1 MGKLKTIYV
10 CTSCGYESPKWYG
23 KCPDCGEWNSRTE
36 EVREEAA
43 PSKQKTIETSEP
55 VPEAVSSILE
65 VSAEEEAGYPTHSDE
80 LYRVLGGGIVKGSVV
95 LLGGD
100 PGIGKSTM
108 LLQVC
113 GKLCGQLKILYVS
126 GEESKAQIKLR
137 ARRLGVDSPNLLIA
151 PYTDIGHVINAI
163 ASVKPDMVMID
174 SIQTMNFSALSSSS
188 GSVSQVR
195 ECTAILTRTAKKTGI
210 PFMIVGH
217 VNKDGAIAGP
227 KVMEHIVDTVLYFE
241 GEKTM
246 NYRILRAVKNRFGST
261 NEIGIF
267 EMGTNGLSG
276 VENPSQMLLSER
288 PENVSGT
295 CVACVM
301 EGSRP
306 IFAEVQALVSK
317 TGFGMPRRTS
327 TGFDINRTTLLLAV
341 LEKRAGYFF
350 GSMDT
355 YINVVGGLWLDE
367 PSADLPVVIALISS
381 LTDTPVASGI
391 VAFGEVGLAGEIR
404 SVGSVEN
411 RIREAEKL
419 GFTTCI
425 LPKPCLKNLSAKDYK
440 IGLVG
445 VRSVGEAF
453 RIVRDAAE
461 KETAEKTGAAKET
474 AGTAAE

>member
-1 MGKLKTIYV
+1 
-10 CTSCGYESPKWYG
+10 
-23 KCPDCGEWNSRTE
+23 
-36 EVREEAA
+36 
-43 PSKQKTIETSEP
+43 
-55 VPEAVSSILE
+55 
-65 VSAEEEAGYPTHSDE
+65 
-80 LYRVLGGGIVKGSVV
+80 
-95 LLGGD
+95 
-100 PGIGKSTM
+100 
-108 LLQVC
+108 
-113 GKLCGQLKILYVS
+113 
-126 GEESKAQIKLR
+126 
-137 ARRLGVDSPNLLIA
+137 
-151 PYTDIGHVINAI
+151 
-163 ASVKPDMVMID
+163 
-174 SIQTMNFSALSSSS
+174 
-188 GSVSQVR
+188 
-195 ECTAILTRTAKKTGI
+195 
-210 PFMIVGH
+210 
-217 VNKDGAIAGP
+217 
-227 KVMEHIVDTVLYFE
+227 
-241 GEKTM
+241 
-246 NYRILRAVKNRFGST
+246 
-261 NEIGIF
+261 
-267 EMGTNGLSG
+267 
-276 VENPSQMLLSER
+276 
-288 PENVSGT
+288 
-295 CVACVM
+295 M

-355 YINVVGGLWLDE
+355 YINVVGGLWLEE

-461 KETAEKTGAAKET
+461 KETAGKTGAAKET
-474 AGTAAE
+474 TGTAAE

>member
-1 MGKLKTIYV
+1 
-10 CTSCGYESPKWYG
+10 
-23 KCPDCGEWNSRTE
+23 
-36 EVREEAA
+36 
-43 PSKQKTIETSEP
+43 
-55 VPEAVSSILE
+55 
-65 VSAEEEAGYPTHSDE
+65 
-80 LYRVLGGGIVKGSVV
+80 
-95 LLGGD
+95 
-100 PGIGKSTM
+100 
-108 LLQVC
+108 VC
-113 GKLCGQLKILYVS
+113 GKLCARLKILYVS
-126 GEESKAQIKLR
+126 GEESKAQLKLR
-137 ARRLGVDSPNLLIA
+137 ARRLGIDSRNLLLA
-151 PYTDIGHVINAI
+151 PYTDIGHVVNAI
-163 ASVKPDMVMID
+163 ASVEPDMVMVD
-174 SIQTMNFSALSSSS
+174 SIQTMNFSALASSS

-267 EMGTNGLSG
+267 EMGTNGLTE
-276 VENPSQMLLSER
+276 VENPSRMLLSER
-288 PENVSGT
+288 PENVAGT
-295 CVACVM
+295 CAACVM

-327 TGFDINRTTLLLAV
+327 TGFDLNRTVLLLAV

-350 GSMDT
+350 GSMDI

-381 LTDTPVASGI
+381 LTDTPVGSGV
-391 VAFGEVGLAGEIR
+391 VAFGEVGLVGEIR
-404 SVGSVEN
+404 SVGNIES

-425 LPKPCLKNLSAKDYK
+425 LPKPCLKNLNAKDYK

-453 RIVRDAAE
+453 RAVREAA
-461 KETAEKTGAAKET
+461 
-474 AGTAAE
+474 AGENPGGENLES